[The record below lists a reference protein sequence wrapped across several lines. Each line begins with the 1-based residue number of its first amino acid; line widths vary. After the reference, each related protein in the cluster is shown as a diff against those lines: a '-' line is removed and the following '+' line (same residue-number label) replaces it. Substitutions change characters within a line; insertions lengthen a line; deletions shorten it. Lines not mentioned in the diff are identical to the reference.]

1 MRHTC
6 TALCNEGGV
15 QAVRLRLRHV
25 GTVGTVAALA
35 LAGLVPAEPGVP
47 GDGRSVSAEG
57 QGGCHGHARQACA
70 SKKPH

>member
-6 TALCNEGGV
+6 TTLCNEGGV
-15 QAVRLRLRHV
+15 QAVRLRLCHV
-25 GTVGTVAALA
+25 GTVGTVAASA
-35 LAGLVPAEPGVP
+35 LAVPGEPGVP
-47 GDGRSVSAEG
+47 DDGTSVSAEG